1 MGIYSSF
8 VVFLWLC
15 RLFTS
20 FFAVIIACCFVNIII
35 KFVSYFRKVR
45 DLSPSKRKAEMEKI
59 QVANYKKKFK
69 TVLMFRKSKVLYLLY
84 NKAHKH
90 KSPKKSFLLVTLFTS
105 GGNLRAHLAAK
116 VTGFGVRE
124 FFEFFLYNIKLII
137 QDTQFVISFVWQ
149 SKLLK
154 VLFIPVPTGLTQ
166 KNLWQI
172 FILQFKSFYKLKL
185 QLKLNF

>member
-1 MGIYSSF
+1 MSFKNGYLFQFRRFFVTSSSF
-8 VVFLWLC
+8 YF
-15 RLFTS
+15 S

-90 KSPKKSFLLVTLFTS
+90 KSPKKSFLLVTLFTI
-105 GGNLRAHLAAK
+105 GDNLRAHLAAK

-124 FFEFFLYNIKLII
+124 FFESFLYNIKLII

-154 VLFIPVPTGLTQ
+154 VLFIPVLDWQ
-166 KNLWQI
+166 K
-172 FILQFKSFYKLKL
+172 KSLANFY
-185 QLKLNF
+185 FTI

>member
-1 MGIYSSF
+1 M
-8 VVFLWLC
+8 
-15 RLFTS
+15 
-20 FFAVIIACCFVNIII
+20 NIII

-90 KSPKKSFLLVTLFTS
+90 KSPKKSFLLVTLFTI
-105 GGNLRAHLAAK
+105 GDNLRAHLAAK

-124 FFEFFLYNIKLII
+124 FFESFLYNIKLII
-137 QDTQFVISFVWQ
+137 QDTQFVISFV
-149 SKLLK
+149 
-154 VLFIPVPTGLTQ
+154 
-166 KNLWQI
+166 
-172 FILQFKSFYKLKL
+172 
-185 QLKLNF
+185 